1 MEASI
6 GQVAM
11 VFCAKVCFLLL
22 SPGCEQRRYS
32 YTSVLLQIKY
42 LDIFGYILEI
52 AEKIVKLILKIIIWR
67 HLI

>member
-11 VFCAKVCFLLL
+11 VFCAKVCVLLL

-42 LDIFGYILEI
+42 LDIFGYGEHSRPLS
-52 AEKIVKLILKIIIWR
+52 KYQFMS
-67 HLI
+67 

>member
-1 MEASI
+1 MEGSI

-11 VFCAKVCFLLL
+11 IFCAKVCFLL

-42 LDIFGYILEI
+42 LIYLDMENTPDLS
-52 AEKIVKLILKIIIWR
+52 LSTNS
-67 HLI
+67 

>member
-11 VFCAKVCFLLL
+11 VFVQKSKLSL

-42 LDIFGYILEI
+42 LDTFGYGEHSRPLSTNS
-52 AEKIVKLILKIIIWR
+52 
-67 HLI
+67 